1 MFIFIFLAAFAFVAL
16 AGWVIFALTHPIA
29 AGQGVL
35 IFLCKAAG
43 VIALISAVGFWIAQG
58 ILQAVPGFLFMA
70 GFFFS
75 ANKLEL
81 RWRGW

>member
-1 MFIFIFLAAFAFVAL
+1 MVIFIFLAAFAFVAL
-16 AGWVIFALTHPIA
+16 AGWAIFALTHPVA

-43 VIALISAVGFWIAQG
+43 VIALLLAVGFWIGQG
-58 ILQAVPGFLFMA
+58 FFQAIPPFLLMA

-75 ANKLEL
+75 ANKLEM
-81 RWRGW
+81 RWRRW